1 LQRQWSRILTGRY
14 SLQDFIIAKAVKLGT
29 YSERGL
35 PPPGAYL
42 ALKRMRE
49 DHRRE
54 PQYGER
60 VPYIVAFDGP
70 NARLVDSARSPE
82 DFASD
87 E

>member
-1 LQRQWSRILTGRY
+1 MRILTGRV
-14 SLQDFIIAKAVKLGT
+14 SLQDFIIAKAVRLGT

-42 ALKRMRE
+42 SLKNMRN
-49 DHRRE
+49 DPRRE

-60 VPYIVAFDGP
+60 VPYIIAYHGP
-70 NARLVDSARSPE
+70 DARLVESARSPE
-82 DFASD
+82 EFAKD